1 MCHHNSVKLMDSGN
15 DNLNGANNE
24 RAKKT
29 KYPLVYY
36 PIWND
41 AIHVLILVEPLADP
55 QTPSRYAGVDCL
67 GHRIRKLKWRS
78 ATSSS

>member
-1 MCHHNSVKLMDSGN
+1 MCHHNCVKLMDSGN
-15 DNLNGANNE
+15 DNLNGTNNE

-29 KYPLVYY
+29 KYRLVHY

-55 QTPSRYAGVDCL
+55 QTPSRLRNQASRSD
-67 GHRIRKLKWRS
+67 RKAW
-78 ATSSS
+78 A